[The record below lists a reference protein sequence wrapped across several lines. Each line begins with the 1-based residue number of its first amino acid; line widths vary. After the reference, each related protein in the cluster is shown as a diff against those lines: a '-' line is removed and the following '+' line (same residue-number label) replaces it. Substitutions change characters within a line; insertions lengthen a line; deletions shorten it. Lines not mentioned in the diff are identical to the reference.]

1 MKEDVF
7 YKVDEINAQQ
17 IEKAREAGREYQ
29 GKEPDAPKEDA
40 KPAKAPEPTK
50 AEQPAPESGSVARD
64 TLEAES
70 HKK

>member
-1 MKEDVF
+1 MNEVDVD
-7 YKVDEINAQQ
+7 KINAEQ

-29 GKEPDAPKEDA
+29 GKEPDAPAEPK
-40 KPAKAPEPTK
+40 KSPEPTK

>member
-1 MKEDVF
+1 MNE
-7 YKVDEINAQQ
+7 VDKINAEQ

-29 GKEPDAPKEDA
+29 GKEPPADKPK
-40 KPAKAPEPTK
+40 KSPEPTK